1 MVLRYMV
8 SDTDLVKV
16 ELKKP
21 EKEVLQPRRRAVQPT
36 RKLDQPKRN
45 KPSSKKS
52 VKLRLFLMV
61 IVILGIAVYYLW
73 TADLT
78 SSNLESL
85 PTYKKEV
92 VVTSI
97 VYGEQDASA
106 VVSDRIVH
114 EGDMIDGY
122 NVVKIHRDKVEFEK
136 DGESYTKQVNNWRIP
151 LTQRLIILRNS
162 IISTVSRWKRQL
174 EIKL

>member
-8 SDTDLVKV
+8 SDTDLIKV

-21 EKEVLQPRRRAVQPT
+21 EKEVLQPNRKDVQPT
-36 RKLDQPKRN
+36 RKLNQAKKKR
-45 KPSSKKS
+45 PSSKKS
-52 VKLRLFLMV
+52 VKLKLFSMV

-73 TADLT
+73 TADLK
-78 SSNLESL
+78 SPDSESL
-85 PTYKKEV
+85 PTNKEV
-92 VVTSI
+92 LVTSI
-97 VYGEQDASA
+97 VYSEQDASA

-114 EGDMIDGY
+114 EGDTIDGY

-136 DGESYTKQVNNWRIP
+136 DGESYTKHVKNLRIP
-151 LTQRLIILRNS
+151 LTQRLINMRNS
-162 IISTVSRWKRQL
+162 IRSTISRWKRQL

>member
-21 EKEVLQPRRRAVQPT
+21 EKEVLRPKRKDVQPA

-45 KPSSKKS
+45 RPSSKKS
-52 VKLRLFLMV
+52 VKLRLSLMV
-61 IVILGIAVYYLW
+61 ILILGIAVYYLW

-85 PTYKKEV
+85 PTNKEV

-97 VYGEQDASA
+97 VYSEQNASA
-106 VVSDRIVH
+106 IVSDRIVH
-114 EGDMIDGY
+114 EGDMMDGY
-122 NVVKIHRDKVEFEK
+122 KVVKIHRDKVEFEK

-151 LTQRLIILRNS
+151 LTQRLINMRNS
-162 IISTVSRWKRQL
+162 IISTVSCWKRQL

>member
-16 ELKKP
+16 EFKKP
-21 EKEVLQPRRRAVQPT
+21 EKAVLRTKRKDVQPT
-36 RKLDQPKRN
+36 RKVIQPKRN
-45 KPSSKKS
+45 RPSSKKS

-61 IVILGIAVYYLW
+61 ILILSIAVYYFW

-78 SSNLESL
+78 SSDLESL
-85 PTYKKEV
+85 PTNEEV
-92 VVTSI
+92 VVASI

-114 EGDMIDGY
+114 EGDTIDGY

-136 DGESYTKQVNNWRIP
+136 NGKIFTKQVN
-151 LTQRLIILRNS
+151 
-162 IISTVSRWKRQL
+162 K
-174 EIKL
+174 

>member
-16 ELKKP
+16 EFKKP
-21 EKEVLQPRRRAVQPT
+21 EKEVLQPRRKDVQPT
-36 RKLDQPKRN
+36 RKVIQPKRN
-45 KPSSKKS
+45 RPSSKKS

-61 IVILGIAVYYLW
+61 TVILGIAVYYLW
-73 TADLT
+73 TTDLT
-78 SSNLESL
+78 SSDLESL
-85 PTYKKEV
+85 PTNKEV
-92 VVTSI
+92 LVTSI
-97 VYGEQDASA
+97 VYSEQDASA
-106 VVSDRIVH
+106 VVLDRIVH

-122 NVVKIHRDKVEFEK
+122 KVVKIHKDKVEFEK

-151 LTQRLIILRNS
+151 LTQRLINMRNS
-162 IISTVSRWKRQL
+162 IISTVSCWKRQL